1 MQAADRNA
9 EVETSEQTTEKK
21 AGEVVKRDGKKQDN
35 KKEGVQNK
43 AVDGDSATG
52 GEEIIKAAS
61 AMSGAELRA
70 VKESAEVGTV
80 DGLLGESERTK
91 TLMKDIAMEAEV
103 AESKRTGCLK
113 PGEKTPPPIFA
124 PAEAAAGSAKME
136 EGKEEVNAGGGKKV
150 FSLKELFESRVQRER
165 EEAEQSACRRRD
177 VGKEAAS
184 GWWEPG
190 DGQQRREGRRRK
202 R

>member
-1 MQAADRNA
+1 MFEAWRKD
-9 EVETSEQTTEKK
+9 
-21 AGEVVKRDGKKQDN
+21 
-35 KKEGVQNK
+35 
-43 AVDGDSATG
+43 
-52 GEEIIKAAS
+52 AS
-61 AMSGAELRA
+61 
-70 VKESAEVGTV
+70 
-80 DGLLGESERTK
+80 
-91 TLMKDIAMEAEV
+91 
-103 AESKRTGCLK
+103 
-113 PGEKTPPPIFA
+113 PIFA